1 MKWITVDAQPM
12 QWHQGLTLTEV
23 VAEMP
28 DGHLC
33 AVVRMNGRLVSRPDF
48 ASTKVPESAVIEP
61 LPLVAG
67 G

>member
-1 MKWITVDAQPM
+1 MKFITIEDQQI
-12 QWHQGLTLTEV
+12 QWYPGQTLAEV
-23 VAEMP
+23 VAALP
-28 DGHLC
+28 DGHLY

-48 ASTKVPESAVIEP
+48 AGTEVPDKAVIEP